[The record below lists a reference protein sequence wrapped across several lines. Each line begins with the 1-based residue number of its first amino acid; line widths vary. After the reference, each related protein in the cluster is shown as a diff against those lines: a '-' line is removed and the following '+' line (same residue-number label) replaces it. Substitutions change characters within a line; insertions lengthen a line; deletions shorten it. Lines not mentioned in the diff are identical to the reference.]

1 MVELAPKFQNSTI
14 GPVSRFGGKENPAA
28 AAPLLR
34 RLGRF
39 APLTADEIDE
49 VRELV
54 SLRKRSRPGTTL
66 FAEGRPAAA
75 QFLLSG
81 WACSQR
87 VLRDGRR
94 QIFDFILPGEGFGH
108 GSAVEGQARQTFV
121 ALTSVETVDADAFI
135 AAARNGSP
143 DGLWRA
149 IRATEREEDARR
161 LEHMVRLGRLTAH
174 EKVAHFVLEMRRRS
188 GAENAPSFA
197 LPLTQE
203 TISDALGVSV
213 VHLNRVLRQLRSE
226 NLVQLRG
233 GVAIISDAKALAD
246 VTVLTPPASS

>member
-1 MVELAPKFQNSTI
+1 M
-14 GPVSRFGGKENPAA
+14 

-39 APLTADEIDE
+39 TALALDEIDA
-49 VRELV
+49 VRDLI
-54 SLRKRSRPGTTL
+54 SRRKRWRPGTTL
-66 FAEGRPAAA
+66 FAEGRSAAP

-94 QIFDFILPGEGFGH
+94 QIFDFVLPGEGFGS
-108 GSAVEGQARQTFV
+108 GSAVDGQARQTVV
-121 ALTSVETVDADAFI
+121 ALTSVETVDAGAFI
-135 AAARNGSP
+135 DAAREASP
-143 DGLWRA
+143 HGLWRA
-149 IRATEREEDARR
+149 IRATEKEEDARR
-161 LEHMVRLGRLTAH
+161 LEHMVRLGRLMAH
-174 EKVAHFVLEMRRRS
+174 EKVAHFILEMQRRS
-188 GAENAPSFA
+188 GADNAASFA

-226 NLVQLRG
+226 NLVHLRG
-233 GVAIISDAKALAD
+233 GVAFVGNAKGLAAA
-246 VTVLTPPASS
+246 TVLPPPPSG

>member
-1 MVELAPKFQNSTI
+1 VVDLAPKTQKSSI
-14 GPVSRFGGKENPAA
+14 GPFARSAARESPAV

-34 RLGRF
+34 RLARF
-39 APLTADEIDE
+39 GLLTPDEIDE
-49 VRELV
+49 VRDLV
-54 SLRKRSRPGTTL
+54 SLRKRWRPGTTL
-66 FAEGRPAAA
+66 FAEGRSAAP

-94 QIFDFILPGEGFGH
+94 QIFDFILPGEGFGY
-108 GSAVEGQARQTFV
+108 GSAVEGQARQTVV
-121 ALTSVETVDADAFI
+121 ALTSVETVDAAAFI
-135 AAARNGSP
+135 DAARGASS

-174 EKVAHFVLEMRRRS
+174 EKVAHFILEMQRRS
-188 GAENAPSFA
+188 GATGAPSFA

-226 NLVQLRG
+226 NLLQLRG
-233 GVAIISDAKALAD
+233 GVALVGDARALAAA
-246 VTVLTPPASS
+246 TVLTPPATG